1 MRKPR
6 RVLLL
11 SMPFGALDR
20 PALGLSLLKPALAG
34 RGIPC
39 DVRYLNFSFSELI
52 GTDLY
57 QWIGTQLP
65 YTAFA
70 GDWTFTGELYGDDP
84 GRRLAF
90 VNEVL
95 RETWRLTGNDVDGV
109 LQVARMTRPF
119 LDTWLAA
126 IPWSEYAL
134 VGFTSTFEQN
144 IASLAFAKRIKAAY
158 PKLPIVFGGANWE
171 GPMGLALHRQFPFV
185 DLVCSGESDYSFP
198 ELAARIVGGKP
209 VDDPPIRGVVWRADG
224 ETRQAGPAE
233 PVRELDALPT
243 PDFSDYFHDLE
254 QSPSGS
260 GIVPSVLFE
269 SSRGCWWGAKSHC
282 TFCGLNGGTMAFRS
296 KSAARVLAE
305 IDELVERWRFEFLEA
320 VDNILDMRYFDEV
333 LPALEGR
340 GLKFF
345 YEVKSNLSR
354 AQVETLA
361 RAGVFR
367 IQPGIESMND
377 HVLQLMRK
385 GTTALRN
392 VQLLKWCREYGVGV
406 DFNILYGFPGE
417 TAEDYAQMLEIL
429 RMIRFLGAPA
439 ACGPVRMDRFS
450 PYFEASA
457 AFGMTNVR
465 PLGAYRHLYPFAG
478 ETLHDIAYYFDYDY
492 EAAVDPRGFA
502 DEVVAF
508 SAQWSAQDL
517 SGELTCS
524 ETADGAL
531 LVRDTRAEALFTELP
546 LRGLEKTAYEFCDA
560 LHPARAV
567 ADHLAT
573 SCGATVDPDSV
584 RECLDSLVA
593 NGVMITDG
601 TNYLSLAVHTPP
613 RWTPAQVASPAVASV
628 G

>member
-1 MRKPR
+1 
-6 RVLLL
+6 
-11 SMPFGALDR
+11 MPFGALDR

-34 RGIPC
+34 RGIAC
-39 DVRYLNFSFSELI
+39 DVRYLNFAFSDLV
-52 GTDLY
+52 GSSLY
-57 QWIGTQLP
+57 QWIGTEVP

-70 GDWTFTGELYGDDP
+70 GDWTFTGQLYGDDP
-84 GRRLAF
+84 ARRRAY
-90 VNEVL
+90 VDEVL
-95 RETWRLTGNDVDGV
+95 RGTWRLTDQEVGGV
-109 LQVARMTRPF
+109 LEVARMARPF

-126 IPWSEYAL
+126 IPWSDYAL

-144 IASLAFAKRIKAAY
+144 IASLAFAKRIKAAH

-171 GPMGLALHRQFPFV
+171 GPMGVALHRQFPFV
-185 DLVCSGESDYSFP
+185 DLVCSGEADCSFP
-198 ELAARIVGGKP
+198 ELASRIVEGKP
-209 VDDPPIRGVVWRADG
+209 VDDPPIRGVVWRANG
-224 ETRQAGPAE
+224 ETQHFGAAE
-233 PVRELDALPT
+233 PVRVLDDLPI
-243 PDFSDYFHDLE
+243 PDFADYFHDLE

-260 GIVPSVLFE
+260 GVVPSVLFE

-296 KSAARVLAE
+296 KSAARLLAE
-305 IDELVERWRFEFLEA
+305 IDELAERWRFDFLEA

-340 GLKFF
+340 GLRFF

-377 HVLQLMRK
+377 HVLRLMRK

-417 TAEDYAQMLEIL
+417 TAEDYTQMLGIL
-429 RMIRFLGAPA
+429 RTIRFLGAPA

-457 AFGMTNVR
+457 SFGMTNVR
-465 PLGAYRHLYPFAG
+465 PLAAYGHLYPFAG
-478 ETLHDIAYYFDYDY
+478 AALHDIAYYFDYDY

-502 DEVVAF
+502 DEVVEF
-508 SAQWSAQDL
+508 SARWTDQHPA
-517 SGELTCS
+517 GELTCCD
-524 ETADGAL
+524 TADGAL
-531 LVRDTRAEALFTELP
+531 LLRDTRPDAPFTELP
-546 LRGLEKTAYEFCDA
+546 LCGLEKIAYEFCDS

-567 ADHLAT
+567 ADHLADA
-573 SCGATVDPDSV
+573 CGGSVDADSV
-584 RECLDSLVA
+584 AECLDSLVA

-601 TNYLSLAVHTPP
+601 TNYLSLAVHAPP
-613 RWTPAQVASPAVASV
+613 RWTPARTAVPAMAGV